1 MDACIVICKA
11 NKPVERRRKVLFIN
25 ARDEVTRKNAQSYL
39 EDSHIQKIAGTY
51 HRFEA
56 VNGFSAIA
64 DIDSI
69 LKNDGKL
76 SIALYVVNTVNNDEQ
91 DQSLDDAIAEWMTRS
106 AELCETYD
114 ELCNMLPEESL

>member
-1 MDACIVICKA
+1 M
-11 NKPVERRRKVLFIN
+11 FIN

-56 VNGFSAIA
+56 IDGFAAIA
-64 DIDSI
+64 DIESI

-76 SIALYVVNTVNNDEQ
+76 SIALYVINAGENNQQEQ
-91 DQSLDDAIAEWMTRS
+91 PLDDAIAEWMNGT
-106 AELCETYD
+106 AELHEAYN
-114 ELCNMLPEESL
+114 ELCNMLSEESL